1 MSCGRTRWP
10 HDTNL
15 KGKVLL
21 VLLLGTLKV
30 PAVALM
36 ALVHSETTPL
46 PRLLTAGGRGGGAR
60 HDDGIG
66 SGMQLTPWP

>member
-15 KGKVLL
+15 KGKALL
-21 VLLLGTLKV
+21 VMLLGTLKV

-36 ALVHSETTPL
+36 ALVHNETTQL
-46 PRLLTAGGRGGGAR
+46 RRLLPAGGRGGGAR
-60 HDDGIG
+60 HDDG
-66 SGMQLTPWP
+66 SVSELQQTHWP